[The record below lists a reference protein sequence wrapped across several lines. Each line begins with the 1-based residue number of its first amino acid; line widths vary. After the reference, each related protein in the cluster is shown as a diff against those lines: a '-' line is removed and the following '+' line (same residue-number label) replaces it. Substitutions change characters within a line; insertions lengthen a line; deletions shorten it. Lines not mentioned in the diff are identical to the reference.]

1 MHDKMNI
8 AAVKHIQSVLEAD
21 EVAVHTAGRLRL
33 ADRKSLCFIAE
44 QASLLQRPGFA
55 VDGVVEKY
63 RIQGGLLADELDD
76 LFRSAAG
83 HKAEQDLRLAVHDW
97 VKGKPVTSNDG
108 FPVDIRKQLQ
118 VPPSVTGLNKIA
130 TALKQGNV
138 YDFAESAGLRPLP
151 ANKTRSISR

>member
-8 AAVKHIQSVLEAD
+8 AAVKHIQSVLDAE
-21 EVAVHTAGRLRL
+21 EVGVHTAGRLRL
-33 ADRKSLCFIAE
+33 ADRNSLCFIAE
-44 QASLLQRPGFA
+44 QAASLQRPGFA

-97 VKGKPVTSNDG
+97 VKGKPVTAAEGLPLD
-108 FPVDIRKQLQ
+108 VWKQLQ
-118 VPPSVTGLNKIA
+118 VPPSVAGLNKIA
-130 TALKQGNV
+130 TALKQGDV
-138 YDFAESAGLRPLP
+138 YDFAESAGARPLP
-151 ANKTRSISR
+151 VNKGRSISR